1 MMQIGMILGYF
12 TSFPVNWWLIARGI
26 KERM

>member
-1 MMQIGMILGYF
+1 MMQIAMVVGFATAY
-12 TSFPVNWWLIARGI
+12 PVNWWLIARGI